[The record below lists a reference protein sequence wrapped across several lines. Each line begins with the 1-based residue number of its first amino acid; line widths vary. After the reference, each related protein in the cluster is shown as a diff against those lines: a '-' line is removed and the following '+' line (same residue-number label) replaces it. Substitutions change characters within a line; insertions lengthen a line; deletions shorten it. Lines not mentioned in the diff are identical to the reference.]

1 MMNSKIYKSINFHFI
16 RILSWHP
23 KREKNTLYVT
33 FDDGPEELITEFV
46 LDELKKY
53 DAKATF
59 FCCGDNVAKHPE
71 LYQRIILEGHTVANH
86 TYSHVSGLQMSS
98 KEYLMDIQ
106 KAHGLIKSPLF
117 RPPWG
122 GLRFYDYIKLRYFRK
137 FKIVLWDL
145 ASGDTTNNPCLDNI
159 CNRYS
164 KVKNGDIIL
173 FHFCKKHEK
182 TTRFLLPIF
191 LKEMYQKGFIF
202 KTLIQS

>member
-59 FCCGDNVAKHPE
+59 FCCGDNVARHPE
-71 LYQRIILEGHTVANH
+71 LYQRIIVEGHTVANH
-86 TYSHVSGLQMSS
+86 TYSHVRGLQLSS
-98 KEYLMDIQ
+98 KEYLMDIK
-106 KAHGLIKSPLF
+106 KANGLIQSPLF

-122 GLRFYDYIKLRYFRK
+122 GLRFYDFIKLKYYHK

-145 ASGDTTNNPCLDNI
+145 ASGDTSINPNPNDIDNWH
-159 CNRYS
+159 S
-164 KVKNGDIIL
+164 KVKDGDIIL

-182 TTRFLLPIF
+182 LTRLLLPVF
-191 LKEMYQKGFIF
+191 LKNMSQNGYVF
-202 KTLIQS
+202 KSLQP